1 MLLNSVAMAAAADT
15 SCSIALPR
23 AAMVAAADTSCSIAH
38 PRAAMAAMVDTSCSI
53 ALPRAAA
60 VAMAAPVA
68 LLLLWQN
75 PRKKKRKQNL
85 RKLLNF

>member
-1 MLLNSVAMAAAADT
+1 
-15 SCSIALPR
+15 
-23 AAMVAAADTSCSIAH
+23 
-38 PRAAMAAMVDTSCSI
+38 MAAMVDTSCSI

-68 LLLLWQN
+68 LLFLWQN